1 MAPYAASLD
10 HESMWGNPFLISVRT
25 DSWHEQKISIPHYLL
40 LWLAG
45 VGHVLRDVTI
55 PDTKAMFAVGISF
68 TQGFSADGSSA
79 DTMVVI

>member
-1 MAPYAASLD
+1 MAPYAASLN

-25 DSWHEQKISIPHYLL
+25 DSTKKISIPHYLL